1 MSSDLSEIGT
11 PLRDAIDLCKAL
23 NLMFSTLDDS
33 EAYHK
38 AALRVVVN
46 KALDSLQ
53 EVRDIWKK
61 SQADELRKLMRESS
75 ATLSVVEGDK
85 SAWTSSNSGV

>member
-1 MSSDLSEIGT
+1 MSNDLYEIET
-11 PLRDAIDLCKAL
+11 PLLDAIDLCRAL

-33 EAYHK
+33 DAYHR
-38 AALRVVVN
+38 AALRAVVN

-53 EVRDIWKK
+53 EVKDIWRSALR
-61 SQADELRKLMRESS
+61 SQAQKPKHESS

-85 SAWTSSNSGV
+85 SA